1 MNKNIEKKISKEN
14 YGSCTEISRCKVKNF
29 SNKFYI
35 TETMSCK
42 SKARKKS
49 VNRSDHKHNY
59 VDAVIMYKVG
69 KDDSHFYLGKVCS
82 TCGRIDAKYTYRIDN
97 NSLFKEKHLMKWYEN
112 AVFFIFLHA
121 VTKQPV

>member
-1 MNKNIEKKISKEN
+1 MNKNIEKKILKEN

-82 TCGRIDAKYTYRIDN
+82 MCGRIDAKYTYRIDN
-97 NSLFKEKHLMKWYEN
+97 NSLFKEIDMPKDLPIYIEN
-112 AVFFIFLHA
+112 ENGKTAIL
-121 VTKQPV
+121 KSN

>member
-1 MNKNIEKKISKEN
+1 
-14 YGSCTEISRCKVKNF
+14 
-29 SNKFYI
+29 
-35 TETMSCK
+35 MSCK

-82 TCGRIDAKYTYRIDN
+82 MCGRIDAKYTYRIDN
-97 NSLFKEKHLMKWYEN
+97 NSLFKEIDMPKDLPIYIEN
-112 AVFFIFLHA
+112 ENGKTAIL
-121 VTKQPV
+121 KSN

>member
-29 SNKFYI
+29 PNKFYI

-59 VDAVIMYKVG
+59 VDAVIMYKIG
-69 KDDSHFYLGKVCS
+69 KDDLYFYLGKVCS
-82 TCGRIDAKYTYRIDN
+82 ICGKRFEPNNNRQLTCSDECG
-97 NSLFKEKHLMKWYEN
+97 EKLN
-112 AVFFIFLHA
+112 II
-121 VTKQPV
+121 KQRDRDKKS